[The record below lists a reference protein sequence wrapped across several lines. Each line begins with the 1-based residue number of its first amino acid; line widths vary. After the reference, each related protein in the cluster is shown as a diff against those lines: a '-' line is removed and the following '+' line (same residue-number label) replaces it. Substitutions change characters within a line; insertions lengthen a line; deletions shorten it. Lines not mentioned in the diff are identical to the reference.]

1 MACLPKTRSFKI
13 HELALTLLFSC
24 LLLAAQNPPVNQRG
38 NDEAEFKIVGTVVS
52 SLTGTPL
59 SQARV
64 TLSDTADRRNSAFI
78 ITADNG
84 RFTFAPLGRGK
95 YALQGARRGFIAA
108 AYEQHEQF
116 STAIVTGS
124 DFNTENLVLRLTPL
138 AQLSGKVL
146 DETGEA
152 IRKANVTLYMENH
165 QAGMKRTIPVG
176 GDSTDDEGYYEFA
189 ALVPGNYFVSVSAQ
203 PWYAVRSFSESR
215 RSNNL
220 PQNVSPSLD
229 VAYPTTFNNGATDSQ
244 GATPITIHGGDHLQA
259 DLHLSPVP
267 VLHLI
272 FRALESE
279 QPGQGIPMPV
289 FEKRVFDGVEYVNSQ
304 GMQSISP
311 GVYELTG
318 IPAGKYSVR
327 MQGPGTPQAQ
337 QSNEMSLVKDGQ
349 ELDVAQ
355 SVPSSS
361 VKFTVKFPARE
372 PQPKQLSIALQD
384 SRMQVVAFKDLDPT
398 GDAAFDDVA
407 AGKYSIL
414 VFSPNKRYSVVRT
427 VSSGVEI
434 PGHDLNATP
443 GSNLSLTVFLAA
455 GVVSV
460 EGFVKRAGKASSG
473 IMVALIPSDPQSHLD
488 MFRRD
493 QSDSDGSFVLRDVI
507 PGSYTLIAVED
518 AWGFQWQQ
526 PDALKR
532 YLEHGQNLTIG
543 ELMTNTVHL
552 PDPIEVQPH

>member
-1 MACLPKTRSFKI
+1 
-13 HELALTLLFSC
+13 
-24 LLLAAQNPPVNQRG
+24 
-38 NDEAEFKIVGTVVS
+38 
-52 SLTGTPL
+52 
-59 SQARV
+59 
-64 TLSDTADRRNSAFI
+64 
-78 ITADNG
+78 
-84 RFTFAPLGRGK
+84 
-95 YALQGARRGFIAA
+95 
-108 AYEQHEQF
+108 
-116 STAIVTGS
+116 
-124 DFNTENLVLRLTPL
+124 
-138 AQLSGKVL
+138 
-146 DETGEA
+146 
-152 IRKANVTLYMENH
+152 
-165 QAGMKRTIPVG
+165 
-176 GDSTDDEGYYEFA
+176 
-189 ALVPGNYFVSVSAQ
+189 
-203 PWYAVRSFSESR
+203 
-215 RSNNL
+215 
-220 PQNVSPSLD
+220 
-229 VAYPTTFNNGATDSQ
+229 
-244 GATPITIHGGDHLQA
+244 
-259 DLHLSPVP
+259 
-267 VLHLI
+267 
-272 FRALESE
+272 
-279 QPGQGIPMPV
+279 
-289 FEKRVFDGVEYVNSQ
+289 
-304 GMQSISP
+304 
-311 GVYELTG
+311 
-318 IPAGKYSVR
+318 
-327 MQGPGTPQAQ
+327 
-337 QSNEMSLVKDGQ
+337 MSLVKDGQ

-372 PQPKQLSIALQD
+372 LQPKQLSIALQD

-473 IMVALIPSDPQSHLD
+473 VMVALIPSDPQSHLD

-552 PDPIEVQPH
+552 PDPIEAQPH